1 MYFFLKKCKVTPD
14 QSKLGVLRK
23 EPKWIGF
30 IFSKKHSLKSNY
42 NHSNVPATF
51 FLTSRVNM
59 QVDMRSC
66 FVHF

>member
-1 MYFFLKKCKVTPD
+1 MCKVTPD

-42 NHSNVPATF
+42 NHFHVPGNITF
-51 FLTSRVNM
+51 
-59 QVDMRSC
+59 
-66 FVHF
+66 